1 MTNHDMIAAAVKK
14 YRGKVLETSEIKKI
28 VIGAFHDFTEGSL
41 LPNDHAF
48 GNKSC
53 CGCIGTGRQIFDRT
67 EPRKYLVR

>member
-1 MTNHDMIAAAVKK
+1 MNNHDMIASAVKDF
-14 YRGKVLETSEIKKI
+14 RGKILEAGEIKKI
-28 VIGAFHDFTEGSL
+28 VMAAFPKFTEGSL

-53 CGCIGTGRQIFDRT
+53 CACVGTGRQIFDRI